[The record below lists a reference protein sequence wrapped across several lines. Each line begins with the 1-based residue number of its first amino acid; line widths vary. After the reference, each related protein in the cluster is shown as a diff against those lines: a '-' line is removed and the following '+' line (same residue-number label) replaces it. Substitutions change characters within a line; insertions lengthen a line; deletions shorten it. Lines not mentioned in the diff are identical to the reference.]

1 MNKIIINNKIKQL
14 KKREKKELYN
24 YLKTKN
30 FHNFLEPIEEDRT
43 YEIYP
48 NTPDILPKKDKAI
61 ELMYV
66 IALLHNKT
74 TTYEDLNINKIKEIY
89 EKNKQEIFKIKDY
102 YYSLQ
107 DRFEDNIYLLPA
119 EYLLLRNI
127 SNIYKLIN
135 KSEELLDKWY
145 ILKQNDFKIRKCLL
159 HQNINIDNL
168 KQINN
173 ELFLTNWDN
182 YKEDLVIYD
191 FINFYKNEYKTI
203 EMTSLFDL
211 YLSKYPLNNTEITLL
226 LSILAIPPKVLFN
239 KTNYEN
245 TVNIKYLTIY
255 VEKTFLFISKYYK
268 ENQKPNY

>member
-43 YEIYP
+43 YEIYL

-89 EKNKQEIFKIKDY
+89 EKYKQEIFKIKDY

-145 ILKQNDFKIRKCLL
+145 VLKQNDFKIRKCLL
-159 HQNINIDNL
+159 HQNLNIDNL

-211 YLSKYPLNNTEITLL
+211 YLSKYPLDNTEITLL

>member
-61 ELMYV
+61 ELMSV

-89 EKNKQEIFKIKDY
+89 EKYKQEIFKIKDY

-145 ILKQNDFKIRKCLL
+145 TLKQNDFKIRKCLL
-159 HQNINIDNL
+159 HQNLNIDNL

>member
-43 YEIYP
+43 YEIYL

-61 ELMYV
+61 ELMSV

-89 EKNKQEIFKIKDY
+89 EKYKQEIFKIKDY

-145 ILKQNDFKIRKCLL
+145 VLKQNDFKIRKCLL
-159 HQNINIDNL
+159 HQNLNIDNL

-211 YLSKYPLNNTEITLL
+211 YLFKYPLNNTEITLL

-245 TVNIKYLTIY
+245 TVNVKYLTIY

>member
-30 FHNFLEPIEEDRT
+30 FHNFIEPIEEDRT

-61 ELMYV
+61 ELMSV

-89 EKNKQEIFKIKDY
+89 EKYKQEIFKIKDY

-145 ILKQNDFKIRKCLL
+145 VLKQNDFKIRKCLL
-159 HQNINIDNL
+159 HQNLNIDNL

-191 FINFYKNEYKTI
+191 FINFFKNEYKTI

>member
-30 FHNFLEPIEEDRT
+30 FHNFIEPIEEDRT

-61 ELMYV
+61 ELMSV

-89 EKNKQEIFKIKDY
+89 EKYKQEIFKIKDY

-159 HQNINIDNL
+159 HQNLNIDNL

-211 YLSKYPLNNTEITLL
+211 YLSKYPLDNTEITLL

>member
-43 YEIYP
+43 YEIYL

-61 ELMYV
+61 ELMSV

-89 EKNKQEIFKIKDY
+89 EKYKQEIFKIKDY

-145 ILKQNDFKIRKCLL
+145 VLKQNDFKIRKCLL
-159 HQNINIDNL
+159 HQNLNIDNL

>member
-89 EKNKQEIFKIKDY
+89 EKYKQEIFKIKDY

-135 KSEELLDKWY
+135 KSEKLLDKWY

-159 HQNINIDNL
+159 HQNLNIDNL

>member
-1 MNKIIINNKIKQL
+1 MSKIIINNKIKQI

-24 YLKTKN
+24 YLKNKN
-30 FHNFLEPIEEDRT
+30 FYNFLEPIEEDRVYET
-43 YEIYP
+43 YI
-48 NTPDILPKKDKAI
+48 NTTDKLPKKDKAI
-61 ELMYV
+61 ELISV
-66 IALLHNKT
+66 VALLHNKT
-74 TTYEDLNINKIKEIY
+74 TTYEDLNSDSIKEIY
-89 EKNKQEIFKIKDY
+89 EFYKKEILKIKDY

-107 DRFEDNIYLLPA
+107 DRFEENIYLLPA

-135 KSEELLDKWY
+135 KSEELLDSWY
-145 ILKQNDFKIRKCLL
+145 KSKQKDFKIRKCLL
-159 HQNINIDNL
+159 HQNLNTDNL

-173 ELFLTNWDN
+173 EQFLTNWDN

-211 YLSKYPLNNTEITLL
+211 YLSKYPLNNTEIKLL
-226 LSILAIPPKVLFN
+226 LSILAIPPKILFN

-255 VEKTFLFISKYYK
+255 VDKTLLFLSKYYK
-268 ENQKPNY
+268 EN

>member
-30 FHNFLEPIEEDRT
+30 FHNFIEPIEEDRT

-61 ELMYV
+61 ELMSV

-89 EKNKQEIFKIKDY
+89 EKYKQEIFKIKDY

-145 ILKQNDFKIRKCLL
+145 VLKQNDFKIRKCLL